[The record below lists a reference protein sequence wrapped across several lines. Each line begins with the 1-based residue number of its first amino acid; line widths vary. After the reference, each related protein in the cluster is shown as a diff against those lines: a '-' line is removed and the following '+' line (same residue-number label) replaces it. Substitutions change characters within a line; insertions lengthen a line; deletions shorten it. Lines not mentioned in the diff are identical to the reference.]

1 MSENHDAELDA
12 IRKELPPPPHS
23 ITDPSTLSPTGD
35 FDEGASSEL
44 ARVRLEL
51 AVCEAAQ
58 ASLPEGCCL
67 TALGLLERCVN
78 ALRPVKLKKY
88 AYLITAL
95 DHIHSS
101 DPIHRMSAS
110 NFFSQLYW
118 DKGIKRALT
127 PKDLHVLG
135 SAVLFAR
142 WKEGIE
148 YDVMEKGSGELWAWF
163 GLSGG
168 LSYSEPESEQKDFF
182 TNYILKEAMKEQTG
196 LDAFKEALLTISPW
210 CPLDA
215 IMDVLRDKAVIVSDP
230 KLEYLLSHLP
240 PVSEMLTLNKRVSE
254 PQFWVGMMTKYFD
267 NEEYAKQLKA
277 NGIMI
282 DQMLI
287 NETEMFKLTEIASTM
302 LDTPSFKKQ
311 VVAAEEELE
320 VGISNGVV
328 DQATEKAL
336 KQTLASEQLQLLIAM
351 VLGTSAGL
359 FLAAQKKVVQA
370 VAGVLRQVLFKPW
383 LHNI

>member
-1 MSENHDAELDA
+1 VNGLRLVEL
-12 IRKELPPPPHS
+12 K
-23 ITDPSTLSPTGD
+23 D
-35 FDEGASSEL
+35 F
-44 ARVRLEL
+44 
-51 AVCEAAQ
+51 
-58 ASLPEGCCL
+58 
-67 TALGLLERCVN
+67 
-78 ALRPVKLKKY
+78 

-127 PKDLHVLG
+127 QKDLHVLG

-148 YDVMEKGSGELWAWF
+148 YDVMEKGSGKLWTWF
-163 GLSGG
+163 GLKGG

-215 IMDVLRDKAVIVSDP
+215 IMDVLRENALIGGPVSDP

-240 PVSEMLTLNKRVSE
+240 PVSEMLSLYKRVAE
-254 PQFWVGMMTKYFD
+254 PQFWVGMMTNHFK

-282 DQMLI
+282 DQVLI
-287 NETEMFKLTEIASTM
+287 NETEMSKLTEIASTM

-311 VVAAEEELE
+311 VVAAEEEPK

-328 DQATEKAL
+328 NQATEKAL